1 MKKAENGPNFC
12 KKVFKIKFCRLRYFL
27 RGIFCVRI
35 EGSDSD
41 GREID
46 DPRVVIREQVTP
58 RFRKDRLNINFY
70 ASSHIYLS
78 ARNSF
83 GPADVSYCSK
93 SAQDSDAF
101 WMESGEKSIG
111 RQENLSRVN

>member
-1 MKKAENGPNFC
+1 MC
-12 KKVFKIKFCRLRYFL
+12 
-27 RGIFCVRI
+27 I
-35 EGSDSD
+35 EGKDFD

-46 DPRVVIREQVTP
+46 DPRVVIREQVTL

-83 GPADVSYCSK
+83 DPACVLLFEAGAKLRC
-93 SAQDSDAF
+93 
-101 WMESGEKSIG
+101 
-111 RQENLSRVN
+111 NL